1 MPSCIPRRQSLSVTT
16 SASGSGHTEGSG
28 SASGNSTPSFAASTH
43 TRRRACLSRGQRRP
57 RAPKRKGGEEHDGE
71 GSYERGEGAG
81 VVCRHICEHA
91 GESAV
96 TVSTGDGVFCRA
108 PRREARLGSARCGS
122 AHLALEEVVA
132 WRVARGRCCK
142 GRRRPAATL
151 PITDDTSVMLLL
163 CGRCSRRTAQTAL
176 DPAHARCMACSAR
189 HTHASGGHVWDT
201 GFQEWRTGF
210 MRRLTKSNMNSG
222 IPQSLPRTA
231 EH

>member
-1 MPSCIPRRQSLSVTT
+1 MPSCIPRRRSLSVTT

-132 WRVARGRCCK
+132 WRVARFVCLRAAACLVASTASPSSHVAHH
-142 GRRRPAATL
+142 RRHLGDAAPLRQVLTKDRSDGSG
-151 PITDDTSVMLLL
+151 PSACMLYGLQ
-163 CGRCSRRTAQTAL
+163 R
-176 DPAHARCMACSAR
+176 PAHARQRRGM
-189 HTHASGGHVWDT
+189 WDT

-210 MRRLTKSNMNSG
+210 MQG
-222 IPQSLPRTA
+222 
-231 EH
+231 